1 MTMKDVVIAKHIT
14 DKGKISEAVKEATS
28 TKATEGITTVG
39 IKFKKLLHILIL
51 L

>member
-1 MTMKDVVIAKHIT
+1 MKDVIIAKHIT
-14 DKGKISEAVKEATS
+14 DTLKISEAISEAKN
-28 TKATEGITTVG
+28 TKATEGITKVG